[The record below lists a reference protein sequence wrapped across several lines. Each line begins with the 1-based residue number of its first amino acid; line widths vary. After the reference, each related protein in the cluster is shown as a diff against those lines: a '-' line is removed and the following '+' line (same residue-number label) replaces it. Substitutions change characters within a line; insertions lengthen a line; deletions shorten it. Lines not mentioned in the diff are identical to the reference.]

1 MTLILISII
10 LSGSLIICFK
20 VFEKFKVDNS
30 NAIAI
35 NYIFASGSGIVLGID
50 TIRQISLLQ
59 ADWFPYTLLFGV
71 MFITTF
77 NLVAYGVKTS
87 GLMVVSI
94 AQKMSLVIP
103 LGFSIWFYNESYG
116 FIKILGILIA
126 LIAIYF
132 TSAKKEVLHEK
143 KSWKVFLVPVII
155 FLGSGV
161 VDISIKVSQEY
172 FGTQVPF
179 SVILAC
185 IFGSAGI
192 IGLTQ
197 KIIQR
202 KKIKLK
208 DAIAGMVL
216 GFINFFSTYFLM
228 KALANDAMESSFVFA
243 INNIGIILF
252 NSMIAMLVFK
262 ESITRTNFVGIV
274 LALLSI
280 FIIYL
285 SNVI

>member
-35 NYIFASGSGIVLGID
+35 NYIFASGSGIVLGFD
-50 TIRQISLLQ
+50 TFRQISLLQ

-116 FIKILGILIA
+116 IIKIAGIILA
-126 LIAIYF
+126 LVAIYF
-132 TSAKKEVLHEK
+132 SSVKKETLHEQR
-143 KSWKVFLVPVII
+143 SWKVLLVPVII
-155 FLGSGV
+155 FIGSGI

-192 IGLTQ
+192 IGLSQ
-197 KIIQR
+197 KLIQR
-202 KKIKLK
+202 KSIALK
-208 DAIAGMVL
+208 DAIAGMAL

-228 KALANDAMESSFVFA
+228 KALANDSLESSFVFA

-252 NSMIAMLVFK
+252 NSMVAILIFK
-262 ESITRTNFVGIV
+262 EKITKTNMIGIA

-280 FIIYL
+280 LIIYL
-285 SNVI
+285 SNAI